1 MSKNASPRFSLE
13 QKLIALPDLEIE
25 LIPAFYLERYL
36 GQEDFV
42 LPCRENVKEDIVGI
56 VKNWVYEVKSSSSS
70 FPIEKL
76 KSLYFST
83 YCAFNF
89 ISPSLKITDEL
100 RETREAFL
108 KAAAHEPYL
117 MVKER
122 KNIALDLYHR
132 APLENSSDLIK
143 RLEKEN
149 ILNIRLGDISLE
161 EPEEFSI
168 GANSL
173 EKRIVNFA
181 REAYAEINKR
191 EQTEPVS
198 SQLRFFVNCMV
209 HPKMFGISLE
219 RYGMKDVK
227 EVYAASAEKYG
238 DFEIPMPRIFL
249 ENES

>member
-1 MSKNASPRFSLE
+1 MSEKASFRFSLE
-13 QKLIALPDLEIE
+13 QKLIALPDLKIE

-36 GQEDFV
+36 SQEDFV
-42 LPCRENVKEDIVGI
+42 LLCKEDLKENIIRI
-56 VKNWVYEVKSSSSS
+56 VKNWVYKVKSSSSS

-83 YCAFNF
+83 YCALNF
-89 ISPSLKITDEL
+89 VSSSLNITGEL

-132 APLENSSDLIK
+132 EPLENSPDLIK
-143 RLEKEN
+143 RLEKKN
-149 ILNIRLGDISLE
+149 ILNIGLEDISLE

-168 GANSL
+168 SANSL

-181 REAYAEINKR
+181 KAAYAEINKR

-209 HPKMFGISLE
+209 YPKMFGISLE